1 MDVEKNS
8 CSRLCCGKK
17 HDNAFWQTTTMR
29 WASAKQILFFTSATT
44 PGVVFI
50 AFNFGS
56 VKYPR

>member
-1 MDVEKNS
+1 ML
-8 CSRLCCGKK
+8 RKK

-29 WASAKQILFFTSATT
+29 WASAKHILFFTSATT

>member
-1 MDVEKNS
+1 MQKNI
-8 CSRLCCGKK
+8 LADDYVAEK

-29 WASAKQILFFTSATT
+29 WASAKHILFFTSETT
-44 PGVVFI
+44 PGEVFI

>member
-1 MDVEKNS
+1 MWKKILADDYVAE
-8 CSRLCCGKK
+8 KK

-29 WASAKQILFFTSATT
+29 WASAKHILFFTSATT

-56 VKYPR
+56 VKYPC

>member
-1 MDVEKNS
+1 MWKKFLLTIML
-8 CSRLCCGKK
+8 RKK

-29 WASAKQILFFTSATT
+29 WASAKHILFFTSATT